1 MKEENKVCRLLHSCK
16 RRFSLRL
23 IEAEKI
29 NRTSHWLWIFSRLLF
44 GLRAPSCISKN
55 VVNARKLPA
64 NGPAEFTAQTARVF
78 VCQGSGFVS
87 IEEQENLHERWTRQ
101 WVEIHNKSLSWIHD
115 QDFTSE
121 SPWRAVGSPEAWVSF
136 RMNKVLSLKASAI
149 MLFSKTPVV
158 VVSSTTWTHKLLN
171 SHPEHHWQERHHRL
185 TTSETFSL
193 FAHCFL

>member
-29 NRTSHWLWIFSRLLF
+29 NRTSHWLWVFSRLLF
-44 GLRAPSCISKN
+44 GLHALSCIFKN
-55 VVNARKLPA
+55 VVNARK
-64 NGPAEFTAQTARVF
+64 QTAWVF

-101 WVEIHNKSLSWIHD
+101 WVEIHNKSLSWIQD

-136 RMNKVLSLKASAI
+136 RMNKVISLKASAI